1 MTVGISPSS
10 NSFPQATQLL
20 TCHTNKI
27 LEQSSLLHEV
37 GAAITIKPNA
47 SRVLAS
53 WDFVPEQSSMVALR
67 GMSLVDGTNMQ
78 TLVPTYYK
86 DCESTW
92 GLPMYAVHRVDLHTQ
107 LRRLAT
113 QAKGPGRP
121 CDVRVLAKVVDYDA
135 ENGKVTTED
144 GEVLQAHLVIAADGV
159 HSTAVK
165 HVLGDDG
172 IVQAGDTGWACMR
185 WLVPRDEFLS
195 DPETAHMIQDS
206 ATRYFTAAGG
216 AAGLV
221 WYPCRKCV
229 VSRSLLHHNIVPS
242 HKCLATCADCFGETL
257 ATNSRTSFTSR
268 GNSTPPTLEK
278 VRDEPVP
285 VVQTDELY

>member
-1 MTVGISPSS
+1 
-10 NSFPQATQLL
+10 
-20 TCHTNKI
+20 
-27 LEQSSLLHEV
+27 
-37 GAAITIKPNA
+37 
-47 SRVLAS
+47 
-53 WDFVPEQSSMVALR
+53 MVALR

-92 GLPMYAVHRVDLHTQ
+92 GLPMYAVHRVDLHNQ

-113 QAKGPGRP
+113 QANGPGSP
-121 CDVRVLAKVVDYDA
+121 CNVRVLAKVVDYDA

-144 GEVLQAHLVIAADGV
+144 GEVLQAHLVVAADGV

-165 HVLGDDG
+165 QVLGDDG
-172 IVQAGDTGWACMR
+172 TVQAGDTGWAGMR

-206 ATRYFTAAGG
+206 ATRYFTAAAG

-229 VSRSLLHHNIVPS
+229 VSRSLLHRNIVPIC
-242 HKCLATCADCFGETL
+242 KYLAACADCFGETL
-257 ATNSRTSFTSR
+257 AMNSRTSFTSR

-278 VRDEPVP
+278 VSDESVP
-285 VVQTDELY
+285 VMQTDELY

>member
-1 MTVGISPSS
+1 MAFLPL
-10 NSFPQATQLL
+10 QATQLL
-20 TCHTNKI
+20 TFHTNKI

-53 WDFVPEQSSMVALR
+53 WDFVPEQSGMVALR

-92 GLPMYAVHRVDLHTQ
+92 GLPMYAVHRVDLHSQ
-107 LRRLAT
+107 LRQLAT

-121 CDVRVLAKVVDYDA
+121 CDVRVRAKVVDYDA
-135 ENGKVTTED
+135 ENGTVTTED
-144 GEVLQAHLVIAADGV
+144 GKVLQADLVVAADGV

-165 HVLGDDG
+165 HVLGDG
-172 IVQAGDTGWACMR
+172 VVQAGDTGWACMR
-185 WLVPRDEFLS
+185 WLVPTDEFRS
-195 DPETAHMIQDS
+195 DSETAHMIQDS

-229 VSRSLLHHNIVPS
+229 GSRSLLYHNIVPS
-242 HKCLATCADCFGETL
+242 LKMFGNL
-257 ATNSRTSFTSR
+257 C
-268 GNSTPPTLEK
+268 
-278 VRDEPVP
+278 
-285 VVQTDELY
+285 